1 MPTQRHSEPT
11 RLPNNGSNTGQADA
25 NFTAIRYGNDHG
37 SIAFG
42 HIHEDGSVTSS
53 VLLKGHDGRH
63 SFCMDKTG
71 RRKGW
76 TQSVSPGNFTVSC
89 GDDNEE
95 AQDTLMLHARNGNIC
110 IIAENGKIRLQGKD
124 IELNATGEDSS
135 KGNIR
140 LNASENITLD
150 ANKVLVNAKNKLML
164 VTSGD
169 AELAANAQL
178 QLYGAIIR
186 GVTDAC
192 SVKDSKN
199 NLQRIQKKNNN
210 GQE

>member
-25 NFTAIRYGNDHG
+25 NFTAMRYGNDHG

-210 GQE
+210 G

>member
-1 MPTQRHSEPT
+1 MSTQRHSKPT
-11 RLPNNGSNTGQADA
+11 RLPDKNSSTGKAEA
-25 NFTAIRYGNDHG
+25 NYTAIRYGNDHG

-42 HIHEDGSVTSS
+42 KIHEDGSVTSS
-53 VLLKGHDGRH
+53 ILLQGHDGRH

-89 GDDNEE
+89 GDDNDE
-95 AQDTLMLHARNGNIC
+95 AQDTLTLHARNGNIC
-110 IIAENGKIRLQGKD
+110 IIAENGKVRIQRKD
-124 IELNATGEDSS
+124 IEFNATGEDSS

-140 LNASENITLD
+140 LHASENITLD
-150 ANKVLVNAKNKLML
+150 ANKVLINGKSAYKIC
-164 VTSGD
+164 TSGS
-169 AELAANAQL
+169 AELIANGQM
-178 QLYGAIIR
+178 QLYGSIIR

-210 GQE
+210 A

>member
-210 GQE
+210 G

>member
-1 MPTQRHSEPT
+1 MSTQRHSKPT
-11 RLPNNGSNTGQADA
+11 RLPDRDSSSGQADA

-37 SIAFG
+37 SISFG
-42 HIHEDGSVTSS
+42 RIHEDGSVTSS
-53 VLLKGHDGRH
+53 VLLQGHDGRH

-110 IIAENGKIRLQGKD
+110 IVAENGKVRIEGKD
-124 IELNATGEDSS
+124 IEFNATGEDSS
-135 KGNIR
+135 KGSIR
-140 LNASENITLD
+140 LHASENITLD
-150 ANKVLVNAKNKLML
+150 ANKVLINAKNKYSI

-169 AELAANAQL
+169 AELVANAQMQPMV
-178 QLYGAIIR
+178 QLF
-186 GVTDAC
+186 V
-192 SVKDSKN
+192 V
-199 NLQRIQKKNNN
+199 
-210 GQE
+210 

>member
-1 MPTQRHSEPT
+1 MATQRHSEPT
-11 RLPNNGSNTGQADA
+11 RLPDRNSNKGQADA
-25 NFTAIRYGNDHG
+25 NYTAIRYGNDHG
-37 SIAFG
+37 ALHMG

-53 VLLKGHDGRH
+53 ILLRGHDGRH
-63 SFCMDKTG
+63 SICMDKTG

-76 TQSVSPGNFTVSC
+76 TQCLSPANFTVSC

-110 IIAENGKIRLQGKD
+110 IVAENGKVRIEGKD
-124 IELNATGEDSS
+124 IEFNATGEDSS

-140 LNASENITLD
+140 FHASENITLD
-150 ANKVLVNAKNKLML
+150 ANKVLVNAKNKYSI

-169 AELAANAQL
+169 AELVANAQM
-178 QLYGAIIR
+178 QLYGSIIR

-199 NLQRIQKKNNN
+199 NLQRIQRKNNN
-210 GQE
+210 A

>member
-210 GQE
+210 A

>member
-1 MPTQRHSEPT
+1 MPTQSHSQPT
-11 RLPNNGSNTGQADA
+11 RVPDKNSNSGQADA

-37 SIAFG
+37 SVHFG

-53 VLLKGHDGRH
+53 VLLQGHDGRH

-89 GDDNEE
+89 GEDNEE
-95 AQDTLMLHARNGNIC
+95 AQDTLMLHAKNGNIC
-110 IIAENGKIRLQGKD
+110 IVAENGKVRIEGKD
-124 IELNATGEDSS
+124 IEFNATGEDSS

-140 LNASENITLD
+140 LHASENITLD
-150 ANKVLVNAKNKLML
+150 ANKVLINAKNKLSM

-178 QLYGAIIR
+178 QIYGSIIR

-199 NLQRIQKKNNN
+199 NLQRIQKKHNNA
-210 GQE
+210 

>member
-1 MPTQRHSEPT
+1 MSTQRHSRPT
-11 RLPNNGSNTGQADA
+11 RLPDRNSSTGKADA

-37 SIAFG
+37 SIHFG

-53 VLLKGHDGRH
+53 VLLQGHDGRH

-95 AQDTLMLHARNGNIC
+95 AQDTLMLHAKNGNIC
-110 IIAENGKIRLQGKD
+110 IIAENGKIRLQGTD

-140 LNASENITLD
+140 LHASENITLD
-150 ANKVLVNAKNKLML
+150 ANKVLINAKNKYSI
-164 VTSGD
+164 VSSGS
-169 AELAANAQL
+169 AEIVANSQL
-178 QLYGAIIR
+178 QLYSSIIR

-199 NLQRIQKKNNN
+199 NLQRIQKKHNNA
-210 GQE
+210 

>member
-1 MPTQRHSEPT
+1 MSTQRHSRPT
-11 RLPNNGSNTGQADA
+11 RLPDKNSSTGKADA

-37 SIAFG
+37 SIHFG

-53 VLLKGHDGRH
+53 VLLQGHDGRH

-76 TQSVSPGNFTVSC
+76 TQSVSPGNFTVTC

-95 AQDTLMLHARNGNIC
+95 AQDTLMLHAKNGNIC
-110 IIAENGKIRLQGKD
+110 IIAENGKIRLQGTD

-150 ANKVLVNAKNKLML
+150 ANKVLINAKNKYSI
-164 VTSGD
+164 VTSGS
-169 AELAANAQL
+169 AEIVANSQM
-178 QLYGAIIR
+178 QLYSSIIR
-186 GVTDAC
+186 GVTDSC

-199 NLQRIQKKNNN
+199 NLQRIQKKHNNA
-210 GQE
+210 

>member
-1 MPTQRHSEPT
+1 MSTQRHSRPT
-11 RLPNNGSNTGQADA
+11 RLPDRNSSTGKADA

-37 SIAFG
+37 SIHFG

-53 VLLKGHDGRH
+53 VLLQGHDGRH

-95 AQDTLMLHARNGNIC
+95 AQDTLMLHAKNGNIC
-110 IIAENGKIRLQGKD
+110 IIAENGKIRLQGTD

-140 LNASENITLD
+140 LHASENITLD
-150 ANKVLVNAKNKLML
+150 ANKVLINAKNKYSI
-164 VTSGD
+164 VSSGS
-169 AELAANAQL
+169 AEIVANSQL
-178 QLYGAIIR
+178 QLYSSIIR

-210 GQE
+210 A

>member
-11 RLPNNGSNTGQADA
+11 RLPDRNSNKGQADA
-25 NFTAIRYGNDHG
+25 NYTAIRYGNDHG
-37 SIAFG
+37 SIQFG
-42 HIHEDGSVTSS
+42 RIHEDGSVTSS
-53 VLLKGHDGRH
+53 VLLQGHDGRH

-140 LNASENITLD
+140 LHASENITLD
-150 ANKVLVNAKNKLML
+150 ANKVLVNAKNKLSL

-178 QLYGAIIR
+178 QIYGSIIR

-210 GQE
+210 A

>member
-25 NFTAIRYGNDHG
+25 NFTAMRYGNDHG

-110 IIAENGKIRLQGKD
+110 IVAENGKVRIEGKD

-140 LNASENITLD
+140 LHASENITLD
-150 ANKVLVNAKNKLML
+150 ANKVLVNAKNKLKL

-199 NLQRIQKKNNN
+199 NLQRIQKKYNNA
-210 GQE
+210 

>member
-1 MPTQRHSEPT
+1 MATQKHSEPT
-11 RLPNNGSNTGQADA
+11 RLPSKNSNSGQADA

-37 SIAFG
+37 SIQFG
-42 HIHEDGSVTSS
+42 YIHEDGSVTSS
-53 VLLKGHDGRH
+53 VLLQGHDGRH

-76 TQSVSPGNFTVSC
+76 TQSVSPGNFTISC
-89 GDDNEE
+89 GEDNEE
-95 AQDTLMLHARNGNIC
+95 AQDTLMLHAKNGNIC
-110 IIAENGKIRLQGKD
+110 IVAENGKVRIEGKD

-135 KGNIR
+135 KGSIR
-140 LNASENITLD
+140 LHASENITLD
-150 ANKVLVNAKNKLML
+150 ANKVILNAKNKLSM

-169 AELAANAQL
+169 AELAANSQL

-210 GQE
+210 A